1 MNQHTPPSAK
11 DIEDALGLSTG
22 TRRGRSLKRVMWAA
36 VLVALLAAAGY
47 YWFGGSS
54 TQNAITYETKPV
66 TVQDVVV
73 TVAAT
78 GTIEPITQ
86 VDVGTQ
92 LSGVVAEVRVDENSF
107 VKKGDVLA
115 VLDAG
120 RLSAQRASIAAK
132 LKMAEATLNEAK
144 ATLTEQNKILDRQ
157 KALGIRGVA
166 STQTVDSAV
175 ATAARAEAAVQ
186 SAAAQVTAT
195 TADLAVLDS
204 DLANT
209 AIVTPIDGIVLKREA
224 EPGQTVAAS
233 LQAPVLF
240 QIAEDLHR
248 IQLKANVDEAD
259 MGQVKQ
265 GQEAQFTVDAY
276 RDRKFPAKIE
286 RLSYAPQTVDGVVTY
301 ASILSAANEQ
311 LELRPGMT
319 ATAYITVASFTQ
331 KRVVPNE
338 ALRFKPPEQAAQKS
352 FSITS
357 LFLPRMPRAGQPKSE
372 AAKDAARKIYVLRGT
387 EVVEVD
393 VKTGASDGKVTI
405 VESDALQASDAVIIA
420 QKQTRK

>member
-1 MNQHTPPSAK
+1 MNQHSPPTAQ
-11 DIEDALGLSTG
+11 DIENALGLSPSHQ
-22 TRRGRSLKRVMWAA
+22 RGRSVKRASWALA
-36 VLVALLAAAGY
+36 LALVLAAAAY
-47 YWFGGSS
+47 YWYGTGN
-54 TQNAITYETKPV
+54 TQNAVTYDTRPAAL
-66 TVQDVVV
+66 QDVVV

-92 LSGVVAEVRVDENSF
+92 LSGVVKEVLVDENSL

-115 VLDAG
+115 TLDAG

-144 ATLTEQNKILDRQ
+144 ATLQEQNQSLDRQ
-157 KALGIRGVA
+157 KGLGIRGVA
-166 STQTVDSAV
+166 STQTVETAV
-175 ATAARAEAAVQ
+175 ATAARAEAATQ
-186 SAAAQVTAT
+186 SAAAQVDAT
-195 TADLAVLDS
+195 KADLAVLDS

-209 AIVTPIDGIVLKREA
+209 TIVAPIDGIVLKRSV

-240 QIAEDLHR
+240 QIAEDLRR

-265 GQEAQFTVDAY
+265 GQQALFSVDAY

-286 RLSYAPQTVDGVVTY
+286 RLSYAPQTIDGVVTY
-301 ASILSAANEQ
+301 ASILSAANDE
-311 LELRPGMT
+311 LVLRPGMT
-319 ATAYITVASFTQ
+319 ATAYITVANYAQ
-331 KRVVPNE
+331 KLVVPNE
-338 ALRFKPPEQAAQKS
+338 ALRFKPPEKAAQKS

-357 LFLPRMPRAGQPKSE
+357 IFMPRMPRSGSTKTE
-372 AAKDAARKIYVLRGT
+372 VAKDGARKVYVLRGS
-387 EVVEVD
+387 EAVPVD

-405 VESDALQASDAVIIA
+405 VESETLQPGDAVIMA
-420 QKQTRK
+420 QKKVTP

>member
-1 MNQHTPPSAK
+1 MNKHSPPTAH
-11 DIEDALGLSTG
+11 DIEEVLGLSKS
-22 TRRGRSLKRVMWAA
+22 TRRGRSLKRFAWMIAL
-36 VLVALLAAAGY
+36 VLVVAAAAY
-47 YWFGGSS
+47 YWFSGNG
-54 TQNAITYETKPV
+54 TQNAITYETRPAA
-66 TVQDVVV
+66 VQDVVV

-78 GTIEPITQ
+78 GKIEPLTQ

-92 LSGVVAEVRVDENSF
+92 LSGVIKEVRVDENSL

-132 LKMAEATLNEAK
+132 LQMAEAALTESK
-144 ATLTEQNKILDRQ
+144 ATAAEQNQILDRQ

-175 ATAARAEAAVQ
+175 ATATRADASVLSAEAQV
-186 SAAAQVTAT
+186 AATK
-195 TADLAVLDS
+195 ADLAVLDS

-209 AIVTPIDGIVLKREA
+209 TIVAPIDGIVLKRQV

-240 QIAEDLHR
+240 QIAEDLRR

-265 GQEAQFTVDAY
+265 GQEALFSVDAY

-301 ASILSAANEQ
+301 TSVLSAANEE
-311 LELRPGMT
+311 LALRPGMT
-319 ATAYITVASFTQ
+319 ATAYITVANYPQ
-331 KRVVPNE
+331 KLVIPNE
-338 ALRFKPPEQAAQKS
+338 ALRYKPPEQAAQKS

-357 LFLPRMPRAGQPKSE
+357 LFLPRMPRGGQSKSDAPK
-372 AAKDAARKIYVLRGT
+372 DGARKVYVLRGT
-387 EVVEVD
+387 EAVAVD
-393 VKTGASDGKVTI
+393 VKVSASDGKVTI
-405 VESDALQASDAVIIA
+405 VDAEGLKAGDAVIIA
-420 QKQTRK
+420 QKQARK